1 MRQFLAFAIPA
12 IALLF
17 ISSERVIT
25 FGQQDTNSDP
35 DIKVTRPAY
44 LKKHPKVLFDE
55 AHFNVHTSGGR
66 SKAFADLITNDGYRV
81 IPGKEKFERKTLK
94 GVDIL
99 VIVSALGADREIK
112 PEAAGNP
119 AFTEEECDVVKNWI
133 LRGGSLL
140 LITDHEPT
148 GAAARNLS
156 KRFGV
161 EMSNGTTMDSVPE
174 NYMKGCNGCMRFT
187 RENGLLKDHPITRGS
202 DSSERIRGIE
212 NGVGQS
218 LIGPSGST
226 AFLKLSDTAYDE
238 LPGGKK
244 ISAAGRAQGIAI
256 KFGKGRVVVLGEA
269 AMLAGQGPRPGQKF
283 RRWWLDYPGI
293 DNRQLALNILH
304 WLSRLLN

>member
-1 MRQFLAFAIPA
+1 LRQFLAFAIPA

>member
-1 MRQFLAFAIPA
+1 MKQFFVVAIPA
-12 IALLF
+12 IAVLF
-17 ISSERVIT
+17 MSSARAIT
-25 FGQQDTNSDP
+25 FGQQDPTPDP
-35 DIKVTRPAY
+35 DITVARPAY
-44 LKKHPKVLFDE
+44 VKSHPKVLFDE
-55 AHFNVHTSGGR
+55 AHFNVHTSGDR
-66 SKAFADLITNDGYRV
+66 SKAFADLITKDGYRV
-81 IPGKEKFERKTLK
+81 VPNKEKFEAKNLK

-99 VIVSALGADREIK
+99 VIVSALGANREIN

-119 AFTEEECDVVKNWI
+119 AFTEDECDVVKDWV
-133 LRGGSLL
+133 RGGGSLL

-148 GAAARNLS
+148 GAAARNLA

-161 EMSNGTTMDSVPE
+161 DMSDGTTKDSSPE

-187 RENGLLKDHPITRGS
+187 RENGLLGDHAITRGR
-202 DSSERIRGIE
+202 DSVERIRGIE

-218 LIGPSGST
+218 LKGPPGSIS
-226 AFLKLSDTAYDE
+226 FLKLADTAYDE

-244 ISAAGRAQGIAI
+244 ISAAGRSQGIAF

-304 WLSRLLN
+304 WLS

>member
-1 MRQFLAFAIPA
+1 MKQFPVFAIPA
-12 IALLF
+12 IAVLF

-25 FGQQDTNSDP
+25 FGQDTNSDP

-44 LKKHPKVLFDE
+44 VKKHPTVLFDE

-94 GVDIL
+94 GIDIL
-99 VIVSALGADREIK
+99 VIVSALGSDREIN

-119 AFTEEECDVVKNWI
+119 AFTEAECDVVKSWV
-133 LRGGSLL
+133 LRGGGLL

-148 GAAARNLS
+148 GAAARNLA

-161 EMSNGTTMDSVPE
+161 EMSNGTTMDSAPE

-187 RENGLLKDHPITRGS
+187 RENGLLKDHPITRGR

-238 LPGGKK
+238 LAGGKK

-256 KFGKGRVVVLGEA
+256 NFGKGRVVVLGEA
-269 AMLAGQGPRPGQKF
+269 AMLAGQGPRLGQKF

-304 WLSRLLN
+304 WLSGLLNR